1 MVIDRSAMKRRAQE
15 LNKSARVNVYLF
27 TLLFLAI
34 LAALTALDTL
44 ATGGSIQEV
53 LDYYGQ
59 LGIEA
64 NFTLPTLPLPP
75 MVAAFLGIAATLLTQ
90 VVQCGYYVYHL
101 RLRRGETSEYVTL
114 FDGFLFPGKI
124 ILLSVVVS
132 IFVALWTMLFFFPGI
147 IALYRYRFAYYNLCS
162 DPDMGIMDAI
172 RLSCQQTQGYKWQL
186 FVLDLSFLGWDLLC
200 VLTAGILNV
209 WLLPYRQ
216 QTDVGFYYA
225 ICQNKGIPIPGK
237 DPEPFSLNTPDF

>member
-1 MVIDRSAMKRRAQE
+1 MVIDRSAMKRQAQE
-15 LNKSARVNVYLF
+15 LNRSARVNVYLF

-34 LAALTALDTL
+34 TAALTALDTL
-44 ATGGSIQEV
+44 ATGGSVQEV

-59 LGIEA
+59 LGIEVD
-64 NFTLPTLPLPP
+64 FTLPTLSLPP

-90 VVQCGYYVYHL
+90 VLQCGYYAYHL
-101 RLRRGETSEYVTL
+101 RLRRGETSEYATL

-124 ILLSVVVS
+124 ILLSVVMS

-162 DPDMGIMDAI
+162 DPDMGVMDAL
-172 RLSCQQTQGYKWQL
+172 RLSIQQTRGYKWQL
-186 FVLDLSFLGWDLLC
+186 FMLDLSFLGWDILC
-200 VLTAGILNV
+200 IFTAGVLNV
-209 WLLPYRQ
+209 WLMPYFQ
-216 QTDVGFYYA
+216 QTNIGYYYA

-237 DPEPFSLNTPDF
+237 DPDPLFLNTPDF